1 MSVNEKRNKLDH
13 DLLPIHKINTHTQRK
28 KMNRLFFS
36 RGLRKGLIEGRL
48 CVCLSVCALTKASSS
63 SSPLSNVFEASI
75 FVLFSSSRLLL
86 RNNSEKKNTES
97 VEWTRLWKG
106 AATKWRQEWKKK
118 GPSQSRANW
127 EPLVTRSSFSYPRK
141 GILLLP
147 F

>member
-1 MSVNEKRNKLDH
+1 MMSVNEKRNKLDH
-13 DLLPIHKINTHTQRK
+13 DLLPIHKINTHTHRERK
-28 KMNRLFFS
+28 WIASFS
-36 RGLRKGLIEGRL
+36 QEDWGKVWLRGV

-63 SSPLSNVFEASI
+63 SSNVFEASI

-127 EPLVTRSSFSYPRK
+127 EPLVTRSSFSYPSK